1 MDFFIQS
8 SSISQP
14 AILASM
20 LANTINVEPRLLF
33 SLFFFPSFFPDV
45 VNFILHNNCI
55 FHLVAHHYR

>member
-1 MDFFIQS
+1 MDCFIQS
-8 SSISQP
+8 PSISQP

-33 SLFFFPSFFPDV
+33 SFFLLFFSDV